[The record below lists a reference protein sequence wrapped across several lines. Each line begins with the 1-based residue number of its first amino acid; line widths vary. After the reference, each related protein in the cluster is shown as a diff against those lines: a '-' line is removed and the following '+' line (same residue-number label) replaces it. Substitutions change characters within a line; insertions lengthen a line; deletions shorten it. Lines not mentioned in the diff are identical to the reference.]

1 MIKVKTR
8 CFSLVRY
15 ALNTSSMYL
24 DLEENSNVQ
33 HLLDK
38 IVSLNEKQLLGL
50 PIRVAVNKEYVDESY
65 VLKNNDEVA
74 LIPPVSGG

>member
-1 MIKVKTR
+1 MITVKTR

-15 ALNTSSMYL
+15 ALNTSTISL
-24 DLEENSNVQ
+24 DLDDNSNVQ

-38 IVSLNEKQLLGL
+38 IVSLNNKALNGL
-50 PIRVAVNKEYVDESY
+50 PIRVAVNKEYVNESY
-65 VLKNNDEVA
+65 VLKDNDEVA